1 MSTRTLGALT
11 MVVAGAL
18 SSPALADEAA
28 QETGAVT
35 LSADANANAN
45 ANRPRPAANRAEPR
59 GNVGNLRILAG
70 LHFGFGG
77 ELDVDLDSGVRLATG
92 EPDLDPTV
100 GLQAGVDYVLWKY
113 FALGGELRLSWWKP
127 ERNIIALRDDPDR
140 SLFVDID
147 IKPRGRYAF
156 SNLPLEI
163 YGTLPL
169 GLSIASI
176 NDDIRMDGGAG
187 FNLGFGAGAT
197 YFVTSRFGLNME
209 LLGVWHWFDGEFDL
223 ANTDTD
229 NRTAQF
235 YWMLNG
241 VFAI

>member
-1 MSTRTLGALT
+1 MSTRTFGALT
-11 MVVAGAL
+11 LVVASAL
-18 SSPALADEAA
+18 STPALADEAA
-28 QETGAVT
+28 QESGAVT
-35 LSADANANAN
+35 LSAEANASS
-45 ANRPRPAANRAEPR
+45 PPPPASPPRAEPR
-59 GNVGNLRILAG
+59 GQIGNLRILAG

-77 ELDVDLDSGVRLATG
+77 EFQVELSNAILLAST
-92 EPDLDPTV
+92 EPDLDPTI
-100 GLQAGVDYVLWKY
+100 GIQAGLDYVLMKY
-113 FALGGELRLSWWKP
+113 FALGAELRLSWWKP
-127 ERNIIALRDDPDR
+127 ERNIVALQDDPGR

-147 IKPRGRYAF
+147 IKPRGRYEF
-156 SNLPLEI
+156 SNIPLEV

-187 FNLGFGAGAT
+187 FNLGFGVGAT
-197 YFVTSRFGLNME
+197 YFVTSRFGFNTE

-223 ANTDTD
+223 GNTDTD